1 VFSSDQ
7 ALPDTVYRAR
17 ETVGEKQVFDPAHH
31 EIVFEL
37 TEKVFESGVAS
48 WTLTQPAS
56 DVLADPIVTQTLS
69 DLNDASDWTAIF
81 RTTNGDQFQE
91 REIRDDG
98 FIEARSFVAVEG
110 VDYVLQSSTTEDAA
124 NLKNWQ
130 SITYWF
136 DEERQEDAI
145 LTVYDSG
152 LERTA
157 YQNGGVRTEVFLSDA
172 ADTKSWQTQTHT
184 YEEGVRTEQVLAY
197 DNGTQTVL
205 SYGLDASGDTY
216 IQSNLRT
223 DQSEGG
229 DAFSWQSIETRFE
242 ASGDK
247 TNTTI
252 EYNDG
257 RVLEDSFESGL
268 LVERVVTDQ
277 GDQYSWRD
285 QTNTYEQGLLAKRQ
299 LTYDNGSQ
307 TRLSYGTDSSG
318 ESYLQLSV
326 RADQAD
332 AFVWREIETRFDE
345 QGERTETIA
354 LYDDG
359 RVRQDDFEL
368 GVLSARVYT
377 DPDNQYSWYQI
388 NEVWE
393 DGVRVSRDVFE
404 DAII

>member
-1 VFSSDQ
+1 M
-7 ALPDTVYRAR
+7 PPT
-17 ETVGEKQVFDPAHH
+17 P
-31 EIVFEL
+31 
-37 TEKVFESGVAS
+37 
-48 WTLTQPAS
+48 
-56 DVLADPIVTQTLS
+56 
-69 DLNDASDWTAIF
+69 
-81 RTTNGDQFQE
+81 
-91 REIRDDG
+91 
-98 FIEARSFVAVEG
+98 
-110 VDYVLQSSTTEDAA
+110 
-124 NLKNWQ
+124 NLGK
-130 SITYWF
+130 
-136 DEERQEDAI
+136 
-145 LTVYDSG
+145 
-152 LERTA
+152 
-157 YQNGGVRTEVFLSDA
+157 
-172 ADTKSWQTQTHT
+172 HT
-184 YEEGVRTEQVLAY
+184 YEEGVRTEQVLA
-197 DNGTQTVL
+197 
-205 SYGLDASGDTY
+205 
-216 IQSNLRT
+216 
-223 DQSEGG
+223 
-229 DAFSWQSIETRFE
+229 WQSIETRFE